1 MQFDKTLKY
10 LTYPFKAIVS
20 RRFYFEVM
28 SEMAGVGITY
38 LFLLCAAIALP
49 ATYQVKAALAT
60 LQSYELSTVVGKI
73 PPSYIDTKGVLSPTN
88 PDDAAAKVIYNS
100 KGQAILA
107 YNLENGPIDGL
118 NESVPIT
125 ITSHAAILNTHDGT
139 VTVPWTSVY
148 GNAGSQF
155 EPLEMARA
163 LEQAFNSSYYTVWLM
178 VTLWMFSMLA
188 FIVLIAGAATKAIG
202 SIFVKTKVSYA
213 TALRLSSYGATLA
226 AFLMLS
232 QFFFN
237 ISFSYIMLA
246 GIPICYTISFLVQ
259 LRKVIEMC
267 IADPKFALSARNPLR
282 QFYESQSR
290 VREDNTVDHG
300 PAYDDLDEAGR
311 FEREENLRRI
321 FKRNADNIRMNMMHQ
336 QHNNPYQNQSQWP
349 NSNEQRND
357 NGMWPNANDES
368 SKNNEPSS
376 FNEQQDS
383 NATDNQAKSND
394 ERKDNEVKPN
404 PYAYNAKDD
413 DDSIFNDNFDDLPER
428 GEVKKGGEGKDS
440 SFTP

>member
-1 MQFDKTLKY
+1 MQRSF
-10 LTYPFKAIVS
+10 
-20 RRFYFEVM
+20 
-28 SEMAGVGITY
+28 
-38 LFLLCAAIALP
+38 
-49 ATYQVKAALAT
+49 
-60 LQSYELSTVVGKI
+60 
-73 PPSYIDTKGVLSPTN
+73 
-88 PDDAAAKVIYNS
+88 
-100 KGQAILA
+100 
-107 YNLENGPIDGL
+107 
-118 NESVPIT
+118 
-125 ITSHAAILNTHDGT
+125 NTHDGT

-155 EPLEMARA
+155 EPLEMAQVP

-188 FIVLIAGAATKAIG
+188 FIVLTAGAATKAIG

-213 TALRLSSYGATLA
+213 TALRLSLLWRYLSCS
-226 AFLMLS
+226 FLMLS

-246 GIPICYTISFLVQ
+246 GIPICYTVSFLVQ
-259 LRKVIEMC
+259 LRKVIETC

-336 QHNNPYQNQSQWP
+336 QHNNPYQNQSQWA

-376 FNEQQDS
+376 FNEPQDS
-383 NATDNQAKSND
+383 NATDNQAK
-394 ERKDNEVKPN
+394 EP
-404 PYAYNAKDD
+404 
-413 DDSIFNDNFDDLPER
+413 
-428 GEVKKGGEGKDS
+428 
-440 SFTP
+440 